1 MENRQRLLNPTLMA
15 LAAALG
21 GLLFLVAH
29 RFESP
34 TRDLVLAMATSFV
47 FFVVFDLLL
56 AIDVIVR
63 EGRLRAFF
71 GTELTRDQL
80 LLTCADFELH
90 DDARAVLEQSQLRI
104 HYQRPHLEGA
114 PLHTEPILFD
124 RSMCLSDIQGL
135 MSVAAMLGG
144 RQKKVPML
152 VQDGEVWATHGDCSF
167 VASGLTDNHCT
178 ELYRLADQPSL
189 FAIGSNDGL
198 PTVRLLD
205 GLHVENDR
213 TTEYAI
219 IVRYHPDRHGR
230 PNRRWFL
237 IAGLEEF
244 GSAAAGDFLAR
255 EWRTLSKLARKG
267 DDFVAVVALPRGRV
281 ASAQLR
287 HVVARD
293 ASRAWRVAL
302 PQ

>member
-1 MENRQRLLNPTLMA
+1 MCIRDSSLVPALRGEALPPKPAYAELMPAPAWDHEGKAMITGDGAWKLHHILSQR
-15 LAAALG
+15 
-21 GLLFLVAH
+21 
-29 RFESP
+29 R
-34 TRDLVLAMATSFV
+34 
-47 FFVVFDLLL
+47 
-56 AIDVIVR
+56 
-63 EGRLRAFF
+63 
-71 GTELTRDQL
+71 
-80 LLTCADFELH
+80 
-90 DDARAVLEQSQLRI
+90 
-104 HYQRPHLEGA
+104 Y
-114 PLHTEPILFD
+114 
-124 RSMCLSDIQGL
+124 
-135 MSVAAMLGG
+135 
-144 RQKKVPML
+144 
-152 VQDGEVWATHGDCSF
+152 
-167 VASGLTDNHCT
+167 